1 MKKKLSLDPAALQ
14 VESFASAPQMELR
27 ATVHAREVTP
37 DPDCQFSYDYGS
49 PCESAP
55 GYTCLNTCAA
65 TCPNTCAYSC
75 PNTCGAVCT
84 AGPACVDPY

>member
-1 MKKKLSLDPAALQ
+1 MRKLHLDPATLQ
-14 VESFASAPQMELR
+14 VESFESARSQELR

-55 GYTCLNTCAA
+55 GYTCLNTCPA
-65 TCPNTCAYSC
+65 TCA
-75 PNTCGAVCT
+75 NTCGTCSFTCSSLCT
-84 AGPACVDPY
+84 QGPGCIEPE

>member
-1 MKKKLSLDPAALQ
+1 MKKLYLDPTALQ
-14 VESFASAPQMELR
+14 VESFEPARSQELR

-37 DPDCQFSYDYGS
+37 DPDCQYSYDYGS

-65 TCPNTCAYSC
+65 TCPSTCAATC
-75 PNTCGAVCT
+75 PATCSALCT
-84 AGPACVDPY
+84 YGPGCIEPE

>member
-1 MKKKLSLDPAALQ
+1 MKKLSLDPAALQ
-14 VESFASAPQMELR
+14 VESFEPARAQELR

-55 GYTCLNTCAA
+55 GYTCLNTCPA
-65 TCPNTCAYSC
+65 TCA
-75 PNTCGAVCT
+75 NTCGTCSFTCSSLCT
-84 AGPACVDPY
+84 QGPGCIEPE